1 MELVLVKNLF
11 RLFRL
16 FRLKITIME
25 TVIKRTT
32 KEDQKIALS
41 SLPDF
46 QVVSKRIK
54 SSQKNGVKIK
64 IQESGEFCLFCSNP
78 RIFLVVFLV
87 SSLAKFEYF
96 CRCLP

>member
-1 MELVLVKNLF
+1 
-11 RLFRL
+11 
-16 FRLKITIME
+16 ME

-54 SSQKNGVKIK
+54 SSQKNGV
-64 IQESGEFCLFCSNP
+64 
-78 RIFLVVFLV
+78 
-87 SSLAKFEYF
+87 
-96 CRCLP
+96 

>member
-1 MELVLVKNLF
+1 
-11 RLFRL
+11 
-16 FRLKITIME
+16 ME

-54 SSQKNGVKIK
+54 IK
-64 IQESGEFCLFCSNP
+64 
-78 RIFLVVFLV
+78 
-87 SSLAKFEYF
+87 
-96 CRCLP
+96 